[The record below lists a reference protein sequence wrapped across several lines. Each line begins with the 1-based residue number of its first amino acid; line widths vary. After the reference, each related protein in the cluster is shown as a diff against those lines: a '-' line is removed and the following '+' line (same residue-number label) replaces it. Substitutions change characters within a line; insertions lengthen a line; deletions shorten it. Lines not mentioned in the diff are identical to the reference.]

1 MKKLLAA
8 ALIAII
14 FVAVAAL
21 VKIPLGGGVS
31 ASAASQSQ
39 YGGKPVPDGLPKGDA
54 VFGGGHFT
62 FVTPRSFSLTAAG
75 GTGTLQYGLFTIRA
89 EITCLNVAGNAA
101 VAGGIIRESAET
113 SFVGDPVK
121 MYFVDN
127 GPPVN
132 QAVGGD
138 TVSPIFIFGPGDDAG
153 GLPKVCPAVD
163 ATQATVAL
171 DAGDIVVHAK
181 R

>member
-8 ALIAII
+8 ALIAIVV
-14 FVAVAAL
+14 VAAAAL
-21 VKIPLGGGVS
+21 VKIPLGGGAS
-31 ASAASQSQ
+31 ASAASQ
-39 YGGKPVPDGLPKGDA
+39 YAGKPVPDGLPKGDA

-62 FVTPRSFSLTAAG
+62 FISPRSFSLTATD
-75 GTGTLQYGLFTIRA
+75 GTGTLQYGVATIRA
-89 EITCLNVAGNAA
+89 EITCLNVAGNAG
-101 VAGGIIRESAET
+101 VVGGIIRNSAEA
-113 SFVGDPVK
+113 SLVGDPVS

-127 GPPVN
+127 GPPVS

-171 DAGDIVVHAK
+171 DAGDILVNAK